1 MHRAIANAVRPG
13 TFNPRPALRV
23 KLTALPVGHAQVIA
37 DRGVW
42 RRGAD
47 LFTISGE
54 PGDHDCISAA
64 SVLAGD
70 GNPLPETSNQ

>member
-13 TFNPRPALRV
+13 AFDRRPVLRV
-23 KLTALPVGHAQVIA
+23 KLSALPIGYAQVIA

-54 PGDHDCISAA
+54 SGEHDSVSAA

-70 GNPLPETSNQ
+70 GNPLPDTPN

>member
-1 MHRAIANAVRPG
+1 MHRAIQTAVRPG

-54 PGDHDCISAA
+54 SGEHDSVSAA
-64 SVLAGD
+64 SVLAGA
-70 GNPLPETSNQ
+70 GNLLPDEN

>member
-1 MHRAIANAVRPG
+1 MHRAINTAVRPG
-13 TFNPRPALRV
+13 AFDPRPLLQV
-23 KLTALPVGHAQVIA
+23 KLSALPVGHAQVIA

-54 PGDHDCISAA
+54 PGDHDFISAA
-64 SVLAGD
+64 SVL
-70 GNPLPETSNQ
+70 SIR